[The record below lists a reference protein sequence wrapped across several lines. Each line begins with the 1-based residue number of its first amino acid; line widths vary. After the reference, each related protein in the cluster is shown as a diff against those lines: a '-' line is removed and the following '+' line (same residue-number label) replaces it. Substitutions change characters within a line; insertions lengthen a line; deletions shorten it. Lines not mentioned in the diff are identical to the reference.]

1 LIFGIAENGGFK
13 LCFSYILDYFQYILY
28 NKLMRKL
35 SVAGYGFFERL
46 GPESSL
52 RLVKDAGFDAIDY
65 PLYDEGKRLLF
76 DLGGGRV
83 SLSFAKEMR
92 SLAEDLGIVVG
103 QTHAPFGYRED
114 DGSTKDQVLDVYKRA
129 AEATAA
135 LGAKRMV
142 VHPIK
147 FENCK
152 FDFRREECF
161 QLNLELF
168 SRLRP
173 FLKEV
178 GVTALL
184 ENMFITEKKDGFMR
198 LLPTIYSTGAELAR
212 AKDALGEEFG
222 VCLDSGHAFITK
234 EDIPEMVR
242 AIGPRLLAL
251 HLHDNT
257 GDRDDHLPPYFG
269 KGKLDVLL
277 SALKENGYQG
287 NLNFEVRFTAVPQTE
302 LLTAMRYVHDV
313 GVSFR
318 RYLDGE
324 NYEKN

>member
-1 LIFGIAENGGFK
+1 
-13 LCFSYILDYFQYILY
+13 
-28 NKLMRKL
+28 M
-35 SVAGYGFFERL
+35 VA
-46 GPESSL
+46 S
-52 RLVKDAGFDAIDY
+52 AGFDAIDY
-65 PLYDEGKRLLF
+65 PLYDERKRLYF

-83 SLSFAKEMR
+83 DLSYAKQLR
-92 SLAEDLGIVVG
+92 RLAEDLGIVVG

-114 DGSTKDQVLDVYKRA
+114 DGTVEEILDVYKRA
-129 AEATAA
+129 AEGAAA
-135 LGAKRMV
+135 LGAKHMV

-147 FENCK
+147 FENCIG
-152 FDFRREECF
+152 DYRRAECF
-161 QLNLELF
+161 DLNIELF
-168 SRLRP
+168 SRLAP

-184 ENMFITEKKDGFMR
+184 ENMFITEKKDGFAR
-198 LLPTIYSTGAELAR
+198 LLPTIYSTGEELSR
-212 AKDALGEEFG
+212 AKDALGDSFG

-234 EDIPEMVR
+234 ENIPEMVR
-242 AIGPRLLAL
+242 AIGDRLLAV

-269 KGKLDVLL
+269 KMPLDALL
-277 SALKENGYQG
+277 AAMKEVGYKG
-287 NLNFEVRFTAVPQTE
+287 NLNFEVRFSAVPQTE

-324 NYEKN
+324 